1 MFRLFSNT
9 TLPTAL
15 CLGVTLAL
23 TGVSLSASAAP
34 ARKALIIANAR
45 YPEVSKDNMFD
56 SLAAPEYDAA
66 LMRDTLRG
74 QGFQVPGSQ
83 VLLNK
88 NRRTIKDAVKRF
100 VRNLNPDDIA
110 MIYFSG
116 HGTALE
122 TEGGVHN
129 YLLPSGQGFASRADV
144 IHEAINAKWLLDS
157 MGDKLTE
164 GIAILV
170 LDACRNSPAPLKG
183 MGAQPLT
190 SMEKENALVVYGT
203 RQGWAA
209 IDNREGGPSIFTEH
223 FAKNLTKFAHQPIS
237 TTLNVTR
244 GDVIDDSQ
252 KRYGKDNKQVPWEDN
267 GLRGDTPFC
276 ISSNGCQH
284 SNPADKQALAA
295 KDEALAAKDEAIN
308 AQQAEIEALKQQL
321 AQQQANPA
329 FRPSTSHQPLA
340 LFQDRLASGGKGPV
354 MVSIPTGE
362 FRMGDIQ
369 GKGHSDEK
377 PVHKVKVPAF
387 AMGQFEVTNAQY
399 VTFLNAAGKRGPS
412 GQPWF
417 ETQKED
423 SRSKIIGQPGSF
435 SVESGYAQHPAINI
449 SWYGA
454 QAYVAWLSQQTGQ
467 TYRLP
472 TESEWEYA
480 ARAGTETAYWWGN
493 QAPVCDANA
502 RNGAVFYK
510 CKGNTRPV
518 DSFQAN
524 PFKLHHILGNAWEW
538 VEDCYR
544 KNYNRHTESAKAAR
558 CEAGS
563 SYRVLRGGG
572 WNVDPEDLRA
582 AFRNGNQ
589 PGSRGSSVGFRVV
602 RSAP

>member
-1 MFRLFSNT
+1 MLRLFSNA
-9 TLPTAL
+9 TLHTAL
-15 CLGVTLAL
+15 CFGVTLAL

-34 ARKALIIANAR
+34 ARKALIIANAS
-45 YPEVSKDNMFD
+45 YPKKSIDNMFV
-56 SLAAPEYDAA
+56 SLTAPEYDAA
-66 LMRDTLRG
+66 LMRDTLRS
-74 QGFQVPGSQ
+74 QGFQVPDSQ

-88 NRRTIKDAVKRF
+88 NRRAIKAAVKHF
-100 VRNLNPDDIA
+100 VSNLKADDIA

-122 TEGGVHN
+122 AEGGVHN
-129 YLLPSGQGFASRADV
+129 YLLPSGQGFASRADI
-144 IHEAINAKWLLDS
+144 IHEAIKAKWLLDS
-157 MGDKLTE
+157 LSDKLTG
-164 GIAILV
+164 GIAMLV

-209 IDNREGGPSIFTEH
+209 IDNSEGGPSIFTEH

-237 TTLNVTR
+237 TTLNATR

-252 KRYGKDNKQVPWEDN
+252 KRYGKDKKQVPWEDN
-267 GLRGDTPFC
+267 GLRGDAPFC
-276 ISSNGCQH
+276 ISPSGCQR
-284 SNPADKQALAA
+284 SDPADQQALAA
-295 KDEALAAKDEAIN
+295 KDEALN
-308 AQQAEIEALKQQL
+308 ALRAEIEALKRQRV
-321 AQQQANPA
+321 QQQTNPVGS
-329 FRPSTSHQPLA
+329 PSASRQPLEI
-340 LFQDRLASGGKGPV
+340 FQDRLASGGKGPM
-354 MVSIPTGE
+354 MVSIPAGE

-369 GKGHSDEK
+369 GKGYSDEK
-377 PVHKVKVPAF
+377 PVHKVRVPAF

-399 VTFLNAAGKRGPS
+399 VTFLNAVGKRGPN

-417 ETQKED
+417 ETKKED
-423 SRSKIIGQPGSF
+423 SRSKIIGQPGNF
-435 SVESGYAQHPAINI
+435 TVETGYAQHPAINI

-467 TYRLP
+467 AYRLP

-493 QAPVCDANA
+493 QPPVCDANA
-502 RNGAVFYK
+502 HNGAVFRK
-510 CKGNTRPV
+510 CKGSTHPV

-544 KNYNRHTESAKAAR
+544 ENYNQHTESAKAVR
-558 CEAGS
+558 CKTGS
-563 SYRVLRGGG
+563 SLRALRGGG
-572 WNVDPEDLRA
+572 WSNDPGGLRA
-582 AFRNGNQ
+582 AIRLRNR
-589 PGSRGSSVGFRVV
+589 PGYRSFIVGFRVV